1 MTLEEAIR
9 TAIEYEIRVRDTY
22 AEAMDEA
29 TDDQGRKIFKVLA
42 DEEQGHIDY
51 LQSRLEEWQKNGAI
65 TAAELRTAVPSPEVI
80 EAGLTRLQSEMDK
93 SEKVYSGE
101 LKMLRRA
108 LNVEIETG
116 NFYRQM
122 VDELDGDGQ
131 RMFERFLEIEEG
143 HRAVVQAEIDAVS
156 GLGFWFD
163 FPEFNLE
170 QA

>member
-22 AEAMDEA
+22 AEAMAEA
-29 TDDQGRKIFKVLA
+29 TDEQGRKIFKVLA

-51 LQSRLEEWQKNGAI
+51 LESRLGEWQKTGAI
-65 TAAELRTAVPSPEVI
+65 TAAELKTAVPAPHVI
-80 EAGLTRLQSEMDK
+80 EAGLEKLQDQMEKTD
-93 SEKVYSGE
+93 KVYSGE

-122 VDELDGDGQ
+122 VEELDGDGQ
-131 RMFERFLEIEEG
+131 RMFERFLEIEDG
-143 HRAVVQAEIDAVS
+143 HRAVVQAEIDSVS